1 MASVE
6 GRCTV
11 SNTTRNGRDVT
22 GRHQQPNSE
31 ASSPPPRVRPRK
43 ALGQHFLVDR
53 LVLDSILSAA
63 DLTPDDLVLE
73 IGPGL
78 GALTRSLAEQAGRVV
93 AVEMDDQLAATLPA
107 RVNHPPNLT
116 VVHGDARNIDLQTW
130 IGHDNPYKVV
140 ANLPYYAA
148 NPIVRRFLES
158 EQQPQLLVV
167 MVQQEVA
174 RTMLAGP
181 GKMGL
186 LSVATQ
192 FYAVPKLVCDVP
204 PAAFRPPP
212 KVTSSVLRLDLRR
225 RPAVDV
231 GDPVAFFDLVRAG
244 FSAPRKQLA
253 NSLSQGLDAPRAL
266 VGKLLEE
273 LDLDARRR
281 AETLSLDEWTA
292 VFHGWQ
298 ELSKVGAPSLR

>member
-1 MASVE
+1 MI
-6 GRCTV
+6 
-11 SNTTRNGRDVT
+11 
-22 GRHQQPNSE
+22 
-31 ASSPPPRVRPRK
+31 
-43 ALGQHFLVDR
+43 
-53 LVLDSILSAA
+53 LDSILSAA
-63 DLTPDDLVLE
+63 DLSPDDLVLE

-93 AVEMDDQLAATLPA
+93 AVEMDEHLAATLPA

-116 VVHGDARNIDLQTW
+116 VVHGDARNIDFQTW

-148 NPIVRRFLES
+148 NPIIRRFLES
-158 EQQPQLLVV
+158 DRQPQCLVV
-167 MVQQEVA
+167 MVQKEVA

-181 GKMGL
+181 GEMSL

-204 PAAFRPPP
+204 PQSFRPPP
-212 KVTSSVLRLDLRR
+212 KVTSSVLRLDLLP
-225 RPAVDV
+225 RPAVEV
-231 GDPVAFFDLVRAG
+231 EDPIAFFDLVRAG

-253 NSLSQGLDAPRAL
+253 NSLSQGLDAPRAV
-266 VGKLLEE
+266 VGTLLEE

-281 AETLSLDEWTA
+281 AETLSLDEWAA
-292 VFHGWQ
+292 VFHGWR
-298 ELSKVGAPSLR
+298 ELSKVGAPGLR